1 MKTENVLRV
10 IVMLLIGL
18 FVCISIDFG
27 MILASNRTSVDIAN
41 RLIPTAEQDNKLP
54 KENDVEINYSESVK
68 RHTNDFENLHVSA
81 MESEDFT
88 PALYRWLWEDNST
101 Q

>member
-1 MKTENVLRV
+1 MKTENVLRA

-27 MILASNRTSVDIAN
+27 MILAANRTSVGIAN
-41 RLIPTAEQDNKLP
+41 RLIPTAKLDNKLA

-68 RHTNDFENLHVSA
+68 RHTDDFANLHVSA
-81 MESEDFT
+81 IENEDFT

>member
-18 FVCISIDFG
+18 FVCNSIDFG
-27 MILASNRTSVDIAN
+27 MLPAANRTSVEIAN
-41 RLIPTAEQDNKLP
+41 KLIPTAKQDNQQV

-68 RHTNDFENLHVSA
+68 RHTDDFENLHVSA